1 MESKLCYPNF
11 SKDPYIATNFFLSLY
26 ISKQDFNIFWIIL
39 HQTSIR
45 SVLSMLAI
53 TNTLALTGIE
63 AKPVKVEVDIQNGLP
78 GFEIVGY

>member
-1 MESKLCYPNF
+1 
-11 SKDPYIATNFFLSLY
+11 
-26 ISKQDFNIFWIIL
+26 
-39 HQTSIR
+39 
-45 SVLSMLAI
+45 MLAI